1 MYLKFSVLK
10 GYVISL
16 HRLSIGEG
24 EIQGAKEKKAKTRRT
39 NEEIVR
45 CNLIIS
51 FIGFVIHALLPR
63 VGPKLVSL
71 AREINVV

>member
-1 MYLKFSVLK
+1 MYLILYIK

-39 NEEIVR
+39 NEEIIR
-45 CNLIIS
+45 CNFNYF
-51 FIGFVIHALLPR
+51 FIGFVIHALLSR

-71 AREINVV
+71 AQEINVV